1 MNSKEKTFIPITH
14 KNSASG
20 KYEKVLKIF
29 LPSAGHDVFSY
40 GQVGFWNGEAGRL
53 ATVLSQRNPFQN
65 VSMLLPDSVGM
76 LKQEK

>member
-1 MNSKEKTFIPITH
+1 M
-14 KNSASG
+14 
-20 KYEKVLKIF
+20 KIV

-65 VSMLLPDSVGM
+65 ISMFLPDSVGV
-76 LKQEK
+76 LKQEKYVQKTTARGQKSTSDKDA